1 MNLPSLLHFAANN
14 YVCCCRSA
22 LPVSAMML
30 KDVEASSAQ
39 ADLTTGKI
47 PTDLEAKAGEAENLL
62 TVSLQEENQSLKSS
76 FLDTLPKV
84 PLEKDP
90 LDIQISS
97 PQIQGQVSK
106 PRTALPFAK
115 SLSLSKVQSTD
126 KQTLEAKSKPRLPF
140 KSK

>member
-1 MNLPSLLHFAANN
+1 
-14 YVCCCRSA
+14 
-22 LPVSAMML
+22 ML

-39 ADLTTGKI
+39 ADLTTGKL
-47 PTDLEAKAGEAENLL
+47 PADLEAKAGEAENLL
-62 TVSLQEENQSLKSS
+62 TVSLQGENQSLKNS

-84 PLEKDP
+84 PLEKDS
-90 LDIQISS
+90 LDIQIST

-115 SLSLSKVQSTD
+115 SLSLSKVLSTD
-126 KQTLEAKSKPRLPF
+126 KQTLETKTKPRLPI